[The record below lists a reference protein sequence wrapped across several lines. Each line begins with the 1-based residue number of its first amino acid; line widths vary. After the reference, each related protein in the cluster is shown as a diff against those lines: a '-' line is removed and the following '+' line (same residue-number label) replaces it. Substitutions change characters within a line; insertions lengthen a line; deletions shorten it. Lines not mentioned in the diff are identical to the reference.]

1 MVFLLDESLLKM
13 QYLTV
18 VDIKKNG
25 LTTNGIVDRF
35 IRSLKCFLKNEY
47 QDYKLF
53 LVESILL
60 DMSEKYII
68 IIM

>member
-1 MVFLLDESLLKM
+1 MVFPLDESLLKM

-25 LTTNGIVDRF
+25 LTTNGIVDGF

-53 LVESILL
+53 LVKSILL